1 MSYWEELD
9 DHLSWLEPTD
19 LNLECVGVSHLDC
32 VSRVLTDEEKARQ
45 MLLCEVQDSDQ
56 CQII

>member
-32 VSRVLTDEEKARQ
+32 VIRVESLFYA
-45 MLLCEVQDSDQ
+45 LLILKGIHTRID
-56 CQII
+56 